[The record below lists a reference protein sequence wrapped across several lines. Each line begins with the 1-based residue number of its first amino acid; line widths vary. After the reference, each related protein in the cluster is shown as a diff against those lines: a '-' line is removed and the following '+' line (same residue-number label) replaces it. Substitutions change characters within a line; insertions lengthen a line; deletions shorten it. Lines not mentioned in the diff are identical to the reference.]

1 VGVELVSTAARATR
15 TLWADADP
23 DRVGQVIAN
32 LIENALK
39 FAASR
44 VEVGVERIGEWIA
57 LWVADDGPGVSPDDL
72 PHIFERHY
80 SSDRVP
86 ARKLGVG
93 LGLAIV
99 AELASAMGGVV
110 DAQSP
115 VADGRGARMVLWL
128 HRGAPTEG
136 APPAGDEDADNA
148 GPRQALT
155 PALPLHP
162 PM

>member
-1 VGVELVSTAARATR
+1 M
-15 TLWADADP
+15 
-23 DRVGQVIAN
+23 
-32 LIENALK
+32 
-39 FAASR
+39 
-44 VEVGVERIGEWIA
+44 GEWIA
-57 LWVADDGPGVSPDDL
+57 LWVADDGPGISPEDL

-86 ARKLGVG
+86 GRKLGVG

-115 VADGRGARMVLWL
+115 IADGRGARMVLWL
-128 HRGAPTEG
+128 ARGAPTEG
-136 APPAGDEDADNA
+136 A
-148 GPRQALT
+148 GPRETRAPDGDGPGQAPT

-162 PM
+162 PV